1 MPRLL
6 NLTLAAKNPGR
17 LAEFYRYVFGL
28 ETIHQ
33 NDASI
38 SLSDGIFNLSLM
50 SVPSQQSLGYY
61 FMGFHVEDRKS
72 AREKLEGNYSRAS
85 HLGDSS
91 RTDFL
96 FNDPDGNLLEL
107 AEERYGVTD
116 QKTPYP
122 IQHIALYTPNPQRLS
137 DFYGK
142 VCGMKEVA
150 RTDRSSIFVSDGYF
164 NLALLYQR
172 TEEKVGLNHFG
183 FKVNSNDDI
192 RLLAE
197 KAGVPSG
204 TRRPDRIPYAEYRV
218 HDPEG
223 NGIDIS
229 EKGWE
234 V

>member
-28 ETIHQ
+28 GTIHQ

-50 SVPSQQSLGYY
+50 SVPSRQPVGFY
-61 FMGFHVEDRKS
+61 FMGFHVEDPKS
-72 AREKLEGNYSRAS
+72 ARKRLDENYSRVP

-91 RTDFL
+91 RTDSL

-107 AEERYGVTD
+107 AEERYDVTD

-122 IQHIALYTPNPQRLS
+122 IRHIALYTPDPQRLG
-137 DFYGK
+137 DFYGR
-142 VCGMKEVA
+142 VCGMKVIA

-183 FKVNSNDDI
+183 FKVNSNEDI
-192 RLLAE
+192 RSLAK
-197 KAGVPSG
+197 KAGVLSG
-204 TRRPDRIPYAEYRV
+204 TRRPNRIPYAEYRV

>member
-17 LAEFYRYVFGL
+17 LSEFYRHVFGL
-28 ETIHQ
+28 ETVYQ
-33 NDASI
+33 SDTSI

-50 SVPSQQSLGYY
+50 SVPSQQPVGYY
-61 FMGFHVEDRKS
+61 FMGFHVEDPMR
-72 AREKLEGNYSRAS
+72 ARERLEENYSGAP
-85 HLGDSS
+85 HLGDST
-91 RTDFL
+91 RTDSL

-122 IQHIALYTPNPQRLS
+122 IRHIALYTPDPQRLC
-137 DFYGK
+137 DFYVK
-142 VCGMKEVA
+142 VCGMKEIG

-183 FKVNSNDDI
+183 FRVNSNEDI
-192 RLLAE
+192 RSLAK
-197 KAGVPSG
+197 KAGVSSG
-204 TRRPDRIPYAEYRV
+204 IRRPDRIPYAEYRV